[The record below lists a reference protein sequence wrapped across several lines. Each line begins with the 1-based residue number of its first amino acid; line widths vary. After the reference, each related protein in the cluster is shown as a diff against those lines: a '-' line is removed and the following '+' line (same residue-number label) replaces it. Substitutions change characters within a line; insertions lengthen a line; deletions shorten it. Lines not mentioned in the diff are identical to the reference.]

1 MSLRLI
7 TLEQAKDH
15 LRQSHI
21 DDDDTQILEFIEVAS
36 NAIALYMKRYMDAYL
51 MTNGEAPPIL
61 DGSGQVVDYDVPP
74 VMKGAC
80 KIYVGELFK
89 NREAEQDGEI
99 GGVLGIPHGYGYLPR
114 PVVALLFPLRDP
126 ALA

>member
-7 TLEQAKDH
+7 TLQQAKDH
-15 LRQSHI
+15 LRVTWDHE
-21 DDDDTQILEFIEVAS
+21 DVQILEFIEIAS
-36 NAIALYMKRYMDAYL
+36 NAIALYMKSSMAAYL
-51 MTNGEAPPIL
+51 LTNGEAPPIIN
-61 DGSGQVVDYDVPP
+61 GSNEVVDYDIPP

-89 NREAEQDGEI
+89 NREAQQDGEI
-99 GGVLGIPHGYGYLPR
+99 GGALGIPHGYGYLPR

>member
-7 TLEQAKDH
+7 TLQQAKEH
-15 LRQSHI
+15 LRVTW
-21 DDDDTQILEFIEVAS
+21 DDEDTQILEFIEVAS
-36 NAIALYMKRYMDAYL
+36 NAIQIYMKSSMNAYL
-51 MTNGEAPPIL
+51 LTNGEAPPIL
-61 DGSGQVVDYDVPP
+61 NGSSEVVDYDVPP

-89 NREAEQDGEI
+89 NREGQQDGEI